1 MSVSS
6 FKDNLIS
13 FQSLHQVDTTQVT
26 LSNSSSSRSS
36 KLEEE
41 LNSFG
46 RIDTSSLVTVTLVLN
61 IENKDNV
68 QTVYQG
74 DDLSRRPPCREASLL
89 ESSNM
94 VWIIAGAAIGIIV
107 IVVVVVAVVTV
118 VCVRRRSRQWSPVQG
133 SSREASKG
141 QYLEEHLEEAP
152 RNPRMISSPLESEYE
167 NADDLVRGS
176 TKPTWVNTSRN

>member
-36 KLEEE
+36 KLEKE

-46 RIDTSSLVTVTLVLN
+46 RIDTSSLVTISLVLN

-68 QTVYQG
+68 LTVYQG
-74 DDLSRRPPCREASLL
+74 DDLSRRRPCKEASLL

-107 IVVVVVAVVTV
+107 IVVVAVVTV
-118 VCVRRRSRQWSPVQG
+118 VCVRRRSRQWSPVAG
-133 SSREASKG
+133 NSREASKG
-141 QYLEEHLEEAP
+141 QYLEENLEEAP

>member
-46 RIDTSSLVTVTLVLN
+46 RIDTSSLVTISLVLN

-68 QTVYQG
+68 LTVYQG
-74 DDLSRRPPCREASLL
+74 DDLSRRRPCKEASLL

-133 SSREASKG
+133 KREASKG
-141 QYLEEHLEEAP
+141 QYLEDDLEEPP